1 MLFRYFILYGVI
13 YRMKLEWNKKY
24 TTIAIYACIVFSIA
38 AIILTVCL
46 NFDTV
51 WTKLQGMVAVFNPIF
66 LGIIIAYLCNPLLR
80 FFEKHVFTFPQKD
93 PQNRKKKKLCR
104 TLSLICTYLVIFL
117 FVFLFLQLLVP
128 QIAASYNDLISR
140 FSSYISSAIVF
151 VDGLIRD
158 FPLFNGE
165 YTNAAEL
172 IDVNELMQK
181 VRDFITNSGNLL
193 TDVANYLL
201 TYSVNVVAGA
211 KNLLLA
217 LIISVYLLAS
227 KEKILAQ
234 AKKIC
239 TAILPD
245 KHIKS
250 IFDFA
255 VYSDHTF
262 GGFIVGKLLDS
273 LIIGI
278 LSFIVFAIFKMPYY
292 PLIAVIVGVTNIIP
306 FFGPFIGAIPSAFI
320 IFIADPP
327 KTIWFI
333 ILILLIQQLDGNVIG
348 PKILGESTGLSS
360 LGVIVSITIMSG
372 LFGIAGMFFGVPLFA
387 IFCALGKKF
396 IESRLQNRQLPLE
409 TGEYYS
415 DPSYIFE
422 DETDKQN
429 SHIHLHTRLFN
440 RFKAWAQNILA
451 KCKAKIG
458 KKK

>member
-1 MLFRYFILYGVI
+1 MRCFYFLYGVD
-13 YRMKLEWNKKY
+13 YGMKLEWNKKY

-46 NFDTV
+46 NFEAV
-51 WTKLQGMVAVFNPIF
+51 WTKLRAIVSVFNPIF

-80 FFEKHVFTFPQKD
+80 LFERRVFTFPQKD

-104 TLSLICTYLVIFL
+104 TLSLTCTYLVIFF

-128 QIAASYNDLISR
+128 QIATSYNDLISR
-140 FSSYISSAIVF
+140 FSSYISSAIAF
-151 VDGLIRD
+151 VDTLIRD
-158 FPLFNGE
+158 FPLFSGE
-165 YTNAAEL
+165 FETVTDL

-181 VRDFITNSGNLL
+181 VRDFITSSGNLL
-193 TDVANYLL
+193 TDIANYLL

-211 KNLLLA
+211 KNVLLA
-217 LIISVYLLAS
+217 LIISVYLLAA
-227 KEKILAQ
+227 KERILAQ
-234 AKKIC
+234 SKKIC
-239 TAILPD
+239 SAVLPN

-250 IFDFA
+250 FFDFA
-255 VYSDHTF
+255 VYSDRTF

-292 PLIAVIVGVTNIIP
+292 PLIAVIVGVTNVIP

-327 KTIWFI
+327 KTILFI

-387 IFCALGKKF
+387 ILCALGKKF
-396 IESRLQNRQLPLE
+396 IESRLQSKELPLE
-409 TGEYYS
+409 TGDYYS
-415 DPSYIFE
+415 DQSYIFE
-422 DETDKQN
+422 DETAKQH
-429 SHIHLHTRLFN
+429 SHHQFPARLFHKI
-440 RFKAWAQNILA
+440 KAWLKNIIV
-451 KCKAKIG
+451 KCKEKLS

>member
-1 MLFRYFILYGVI
+1 
-13 YRMKLEWNKKY
+13 MKLEWNKKY

-46 NFDTV
+46 NFQTV
-51 WTKLQGMVAVFNPIF
+51 WAKLQTVIAVFNPIF

-80 FFEKHVFTFPQKD
+80 FFERRVFTFPQKD
-93 PQNRKKKKLCR
+93 PQNRKKRKLCR

-128 QIAASYNDLISR
+128 QIATSYNDLISR
-140 FSSYISSAIVF
+140 FSSYISSAIAF

-165 YTNAAEL
+165 YETITDL

-181 VRDFITNSGNLL
+181 ARDFITNSGNLL

-217 LIISVYLLAS
+217 LIISIYLLAA
-227 KEKILAQ
+227 KERILAQ
-234 AKKIC
+234 SKKIC
-239 TAILPD
+239 TALLPD

-250 IFDFA
+250 IFEFA
-255 VYSDHTF
+255 QYSDRTF

-292 PLIAVIVGVTNIIP
+292 PLIAVIVGVTNVIP

-372 LFGIAGMFFGVPLFA
+372 LFGLAGMFFGVPLFA
-387 IFCALGKKF
+387 ILCALGKKF
-396 IESRLQNRQLPLE
+396 VESRLQSRELPMDI
-409 TGEYYS
+409 GEYYS
-415 DPSYIFE
+415 DPSFIFE
-422 DETDKQN
+422 EETDDQQN
-429 SHIHLHTRLFN
+429 HHHFPARLF
-440 RFKAWAQNILA
+440 RKASAWIKALFA
-451 KCKAKIG
+451 KCKAKFG

>member
-1 MLFRYFILYGVI
+1 
-13 YRMKLEWNKKY
+13 
-24 TTIAIYACIVFSIA
+24 
-38 AIILTVCL
+38 
-46 NFDTV
+46 
-51 WTKLQGMVAVFNPIF
+51 
-66 LGIIIAYLCNPLLR
+66 
-80 FFEKHVFTFPQKD
+80 
-93 PQNRKKKKLCR
+93 
-104 TLSLICTYLVIFL
+104 
-117 FVFLFLQLLVP
+117 LVP
-128 QIAASYNDLISR
+128 QIATSYNDLISR
-140 FSSYISSAIVF
+140 FSSYISSAIAF

-165 YTNAAEL
+165 YETITDL

-181 VRDFITNSGNLL
+181 ARDFITNSGNLL

-217 LIISVYLLAS
+217 LIISIYLLAA
-227 KEKILAQ
+227 KERILAQ
-234 AKKIC
+234 SKKIC
-239 TAILPD
+239 TALLPD

-250 IFDFA
+250 IFEFA
-255 VYSDHTF
+255 QYSDRTF

-292 PLIAVIVGVTNIIP
+292 PLIAVIVGVTNVIP

-372 LFGIAGMFFGVPLFA
+372 LFGLAGMFFGVPLFA
-387 IFCALGKKF
+387 ILCALGKKF
-396 IESRLQNRQLPLE
+396 VESRLQSRELPMDI
-409 TGEYYS
+409 GEYYS
-415 DPSYIFE
+415 DPSFIFE
-422 DETDKQN
+422 EETDDQQN
-429 SHIHLHTRLFN
+429 HHHFPARLF
-440 RFKAWAQNILA
+440 RKASAWIKALFA
-451 KCKAKIG
+451 KCKAKFG

>member
-1 MLFRYFILYGVI
+1 MRYSILNGVI
-13 YRMKLEWNKKY
+13 YGMKLEWNKKY

-46 NFDTV
+46 NFDAA
-51 WTKLQGMVAVFNPIF
+51 WAKLQGIVAVFNPIF

-80 FFEKHVFTFPQKD
+80 LFERRVFTFPRKD
-93 PQNRKKKKLCR
+93 PQNRSKKKLCR

-128 QIAASYNDLISR
+128 QIANSYNDLISR
-140 FSSYISSAIVF
+140 FSTYISSAITF

-165 YTNAAEL
+165 FETVTDL

-181 VRDFITNSGNLL
+181 VREFITNSGNLL

-217 LIISVYLLAS
+217 LIISVYLLAA
-227 KEKILAQ
+227 KERLLAQ
-234 AKKIC
+234 TKKIC
-239 TAILPD
+239 SALLPD

-250 IFDFA
+250 VFDFA
-255 VYSDHTF
+255 VYSDRTF

-278 LSFIVFAIFKMPYY
+278 LSFIVFAIFDMPYY
-292 PLIAVIVGVTNIIP
+292 PLIAVIVGVTNVIP

-333 ILILLIQQLDGNVIG
+333 ILIFLIQQLDGNVIG

-360 LGVIVSITIMSG
+360 LGVVVSITIMSG

-387 IFCALGKKF
+387 ILCALGKKF
-396 IESRLQNRQLPLE
+396 IDARLQSRELPLD

-422 DETDKQN
+422 EDSSEQQR
-429 SHIHLHTRLFN
+429 HQHLHTRIFH
-440 RFKAWAQNILA
+440 KIKTWIKNILA
-451 KCKAKIG
+451 KYKMKFG

>member
-1 MLFRYFILYGVI
+1 
-13 YRMKLEWNKKY
+13 MKLEWNKKY

-46 NFDTV
+46 NFEAA
-51 WTKLQGMVAVFNPIF
+51 WTKLQAIVAVFNPIF

-80 FFEKHVFTFPQKD
+80 FFEGRVFVFPKKD
-93 PQNRKKKKLCR
+93 PQNRKKRRLCR

-117 FVFLFLQLLVP
+117 VVFLFLQLLVP
-128 QIAASYNDLISR
+128 QIANSYNDLISR
-140 FSSYISSAIVF
+140 FSSYISSAISF

-158 FPLFNGE
+158 FPLFSDE
-165 YTNAAEL
+165 YETITDL
-172 IDVNELMQK
+172 IDVNEVMQK
-181 VRDFITNSGNLL
+181 ARDFITNSGNLL

-201 TYSVNVVAGA
+201 TYSVNFVSGA
-211 KNLLLA
+211 KNALLA
-217 LIISVYLLAS
+217 LIISVYLLAA
-227 KEKILAQ
+227 KERIQAQ
-234 AKKIC
+234 SKKIC

-255 VYSDHTF
+255 KYSDRTF

-292 PLIAVIVGVTNIIP
+292 PLIAVIVGVTNVIP

-387 IFCALGKKF
+387 ILCALGKKF
-396 IESRLQNRQLPLE
+396 IESRLQSRDLPLE
-409 TGEYYS
+409 TDEYYA
-415 DPSYIFE
+415 DPAFIFE
-422 DETDKQN
+422 EDDADPHGHQ
-429 SHIHLHTRLFN
+429 HLPARLFHKTLTWI
-440 RFKAWAQNILA
+440 KAIVT
-451 KCKAKIG
+451 KCKAKFS